1 MDWSEEA
8 REFLESRREKLPG
21 DAAEIDLALDR
32 IRKDSEKAAA
42 QAGASLVEKDHVR
55 QAIKG
60 LPKIE
65 IVTEA
70 TEGAFAFV
78 RALVILGA
86 IMLFVGIV
94 IEAWYQNLS
103 KYGEEPESD
112 VDVFILR
119 YMLWVGVVLLAASGV
134 LYWHGRRQSGQ
145 EWEEEE
151 YQEGEAEPAPGEEAG
166 PEEKVE

>member
-8 REFLESRREKLPG
+8 KEFLESRREKLPG
-21 DAAEIDLALDR
+21 NAAEIDLALDR
-32 IRKDSEKAAA
+32 IRKDSEKAAT
-42 QAGASLVEKDHVR
+42 QAGATVVEKDHVR
-55 QAIKG
+55 QAIRG

-65 IVTEA
+65 VVTEA

-94 IEAWYQNLS
+94 IEAWYQNLA
-103 KYGEEPESD
+103 KYGDEPESD

-151 YQEGEAEPAPGEEAG
+151 YPPGEAEAAEEEAG